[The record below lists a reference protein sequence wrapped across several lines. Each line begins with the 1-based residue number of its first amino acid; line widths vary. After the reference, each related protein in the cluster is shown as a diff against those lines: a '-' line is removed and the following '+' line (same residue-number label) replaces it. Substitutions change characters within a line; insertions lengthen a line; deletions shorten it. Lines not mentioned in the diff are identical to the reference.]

1 MSASAFITIGALL
14 LGGAVMLTLL
24 VHRALSRG
32 RATTT
37 PTNDDRADR
46 MRNLLLSRMSHDL
59 RSPLNSVI
67 TLSQLLLEG
76 SAGALMLEQRRYVEV
91 IHRSGR
97 GLLSLI
103 NDVLDLAAVE
113 AGRVELDV
121 GVVSLTKLIHAVSD
135 ANADAARAKAVPIKV
150 TAPAATVVVMA
161 DGERVREVL
170 NRLVEHAIAETQAG
184 PVLLDGEV
192 NPDGRHAI
200 VRVQATGEGLATGS
214 RDALAAAAESD
225 FDRYLSD
232 DSAAG
237 HGPAALPL
245 VVAARLADVMGLRIA
260 VRTTSND
267 GVVFS
272 MALPLGDASAVVEPA
287 PSTAPEGATARA
299 SGSILLIEDDFAE
312 QQRVGHMIETAGYDV
327 TLAPSGEA
335 GLALLRQNHFDAV
348 VLDLVMPGMSGLDVL
363 RAARADERLA
373 SLSFVVMSALY
384 MTKSERQVL
393 GPAVV
398 DVVRK
403 GDASQGE
410 LAIALGHAVDA
421 ARGGARL
428 SDSHGHGNGDT
439 GRHHP

>member
-135 ANADAARAKAVPIKV
+135 ANADAA
-150 TAPAATVVVMA
+150 
-161 DGERVREVL
+161 
-170 NRLVEHAIAETQAG
+170 
-184 PVLLDGEV
+184 
-192 NPDGRHAI
+192 
-200 VRVQATGEGLATGS
+200 
-214 RDALAAAAESD
+214 
-225 FDRYLSD
+225 LS
-232 DSAAG
+232 S
-237 HGPAALPL
+237 
-245 VVAARLADVMGLRIA
+245 LR
-260 VRTTSND
+260 
-267 GVVFS
+267 
-272 MALPLGDASAVVEPA
+272 
-287 PSTAPEGATARA
+287 
-299 SGSILLIEDDFAE
+299 
-312 QQRVGHMIETAGYDV
+312 
-327 TLAPSGEA
+327 
-335 GLALLRQNHFDAV
+335 
-348 VLDLVMPGMSGLDVL
+348 
-363 RAARADERLA
+363 
-373 SLSFVVMSALY
+373 
-384 MTKSERQVL
+384 
-393 GPAVV
+393 
-398 DVVRK
+398 
-403 GDASQGE
+403 
-410 LAIALGHAVDA
+410 
-421 ARGGARL
+421 
-428 SDSHGHGNGDT
+428 
-439 GRHHP
+439 

>member
-1 MSASAFITIGALL
+1 MSASALITAGALL
-14 LGGAVMLTLL
+14 LGGALMLVLL

-32 RATTT
+32 RATQ
-37 PTNDDRADR
+37 PPANDDRADR

-67 TLSQLLLEG
+67 TLSQLMLEG
-76 SAGALMLEQRRYVEV
+76 SAGPLVLEQRRYIEV

-121 GVVSLTKLIHAVSD
+121 VPVSLAKLIHAVND
-135 ANADAARAKAVPIKV
+135 ANSEGARAKGVPIHV
-150 TAPAATVVVMA
+150 SGPPATVVVMA
-161 DGERVREVL
+161 DEDRVREVL

-184 PVLLDGEV
+184 PVQLTAEV
-192 NPDGRHAI
+192 DRDGRHAAI
-200 VRVQATGEGLATGS
+200 QVQATGEALARGS
-214 RDALAAAAESD
+214 RDALEAAAESD

-245 VVAARLADVMGLRIA
+245 VVAARLADVMGIRIA
-260 VRTTSND
+260 VRSTSND
-267 GVVFS
+267 GVVFA
-272 MALPLGDASAVVEPA
+272 MALPLGDASAVVTEAPA
-287 PSTAPEGATARA
+287 AGPEGATARA

-312 QQRVGHMIETAGYDV
+312 QQRVGHMIETCGYEV

-363 RAARADERLA
+363 RAARRDEHLA
-373 SLSFVVMSALY
+373 GLAFVVMSALY

-393 GPAVV
+393 GPSVV
-398 DVVRK
+398 EVVRK
-403 GDASQGE
+403 GDATQAE
-410 LAIALGHAVDA
+410 VALALGHAVDT
-421 ARGGARL
+421 ARSGGPLGARL
-428 SDSHGHGNGDT
+428 GNDDS
-439 GRHHP
+439 GRHA